1 MTDKSAEADVRAL
14 LARAGVAVGG
24 GRPWDIR
31 VSDPAFYRRVLAGGS
46 LAAGETYV
54 DGWWESDQLD
64 EFFHRVFKAGLYERF
79 TFNPWSKLWMQA
91 GRLFNLQTVARSRRV
106 ADVHYN
112 LGNDLFRAM
121 LGARMSYTCA
131 YWKDARGLDEAEDAK
146 LELVCRKLE
155 LRPGLSVLDLGCGWG
170 AFARY
175 AAERHGVSVVGVN
188 IAAEQVSLG
197 RELCRGLP
205 VALRVQDYRDVRG
218 RFDRVVSI
226 GLMEHV
232 GPKNYRTYMAAA
244 AQCLKADGIALVHT
258 IGRNDTAYRCDP
270 WFDRNIFPNGVTP
283 TLSLLAGAMERS
295 FVVEDVHNIGPHYD
309 PTLLAWHENLSRR
322 WPELRGKYGDRL
334 YRTLKFYLLSS
345 AGSFRARQS
354 QLFQIVM
361 TRPGR
366 AQPGSRVEPGRP
378 QEQRAA
384 LNRAVP

>member
-1 MTDKSAEADVRAL
+1 MTNQRAEADMRAL

-31 VSDPAFYRRVLAGGS
+31 VENPEFYRRALMGGS
-46 LAAGETYV
+46 LAVGESYV
-54 DGWWESDQLD
+54 DGWWESDRLD
-64 EFFHRVFKAGLYERF
+64 ELFHRIFKAGLYERF
-79 TFNPWSKLWMQA
+79 TLSPWSRAWMLA
-91 GRLFNLQTVARSRRV
+91 GRFLNFQTKVRSRRV
-106 ADVHYN
+106 AEVHYN
-112 LGNDLFRAM
+112 LGNDLFQAM
-121 LGARMSYTCA
+121 LGRRMSYTCA
-131 YWKDARGLDEAEDAK
+131 YWEDARTLDEAEDAK

-155 LRPGLSVLDLGCGWG
+155 LKRGMSVLDLGCGWG

-175 AAERHGVSVVGVN
+175 AAERHGVSVTGVN
-188 IAAEQVSLG
+188 IAAEQVKLG
-197 RELCRGLP
+197 RELCKGLP
-205 VALRVQDYRDVRG
+205 VALRVQDYREVRG

-232 GPKNYRTYMAAA
+232 GPKNYRAYMAAA
-244 AQCLKADGIALVHT
+244 AQCLKADGVALIHT
-258 IGRNDTAYRCDP
+258 IGQNAGAYRCDP

-283 TLSLLAGAMERS
+283 ALAGLARAMEGL

-309 PTLLAWHENLSRR
+309 PTLLAWHENLARR
-322 WPELRGKYGDRL
+322 WPELRDKYGDRL

-366 AQPGSRVEPGRP
+366 VQPRCRAEPALPREARRP
-378 QEQRAA
+378 EAA
-384 LNRAVP
+384 LP